1 MYAGTGIGT
10 VASLQVQAL
19 LRMHGTPKLT
29 CIHGTPKQAPHTS
42 QQAPTARLLR

>member
-19 LRMHGTPKLT
+19 LRMHGTPK
-29 CIHGTPKQAPHTS
+29 QAPHTS